1 MLEEVH
7 SRPPLLSF
15 SSCIRMRYFE
25 SFSAYVE
32 KVKRVLMWRDC
43 EKTGGR
49 HGKHNSVWY
58 QVCKN
63 ASVDFKR
70 DILKLFV
77 AA

>member
-32 KVKRVLMWRDC
+32 KVKRVSMWR
-43 EKTGGR
+43 
-49 HGKHNSVWY
+49 Y
-58 QVCKN
+58 CKDLEEDM
-63 ASVDFKR
+63 ASTIHFGTKC
-70 DILKLFV
+70 
-77 AA
+77 AEMQA